1 MLYDAPDPYTRR
13 VIIDRGQVKG
23 VALGSPVIDEAGVL
37 GQVTRVDP
45 LLAEVTL
52 LAAVLVLLLGH
63 PLDGDVLL
71 AQGKPAEARSAA
83 SWSKFGPAS
92 MPSLSMSVKMMWR
105 TPMDS
110 MRSANAM

>member
-1 MLYDAPDPYTRR
+1 MACSIAFAKSRVPVYTALPAIAPSMPSFFR
-13 VIIDRGQVKG
+13 
-23 VALGSPVIDEAGVL
+23 PVISS
-37 GQVTRVDP
+37 RVDTP
-45 LLAEVTL
+45 PDAMISQET
-52 LAAVLVLLLGH
+52 
-63 PLDGDVLL
+63 
-71 AQGKPAEARSAA
+71 EARSAA